1 MDLFDI
7 LTLLGGV
14 GMFLFGMNLMGAA
27 LKNLA
32 GGSLE
37 KVLEKLTTGKNKF
50 TGYIKGFSLGTGV
63 TAIIQSSAATTIML
77 IGFVNAGIMKL
88 GQAIPVVFGANVGST
103 ATAQIL
109 RLGDL
114 GDGSIILRLL
124 KPSSFA
130 PILICIGAFI
140 LLFTSNNKKRDVAR
154 ILVGLGIL
162 FLGMNTMEGVFAPL
176 KESEAFQNLFTSF
189 NNPLLGI
196 LIGLILTAII
206 QSSSASV
213 GILQAISSTG
223 VVTYGTAIPIIIGQN
238 IGKCMTIILGG
249 IGANKKAK
257 RVSLSYLLFNIVGAV
272 FFVVVI
278 YGLQFFIDMPFMDKI
293 VNRGSIANVHFLFN
307 FIMAVILLPFSN
319 QMANLTGKIIKD
331 DDDSKIDKE
340 LATLDPRLIETPSIA
355 ISQARNVMFSMA
367 DSIREN
373 FAIAC
378 KLISEYKEED
388 AARLVENEDFIDKC
402 ESALNNFLLKVTS
415 QNNMSRDE
423 RLAVSEL
430 LNSLSDMERIG
441 DHCENLLGVARNI
454 VEQKISF
461 SEQGLHEIETA
472 LKATD
477 SIIDMTLTAFK
488 EDNLQTI
495 SRIEPLAQTIS
506 EISELIKDHHV
517 IRLQI
522 GECGIP
528 GGFALVDILTSL
540 DRIGSHCKN
549 IGLHIAKKLRGT
561 HMDEMHGHIY
571 ITGYKTSEE
580 YKALYVYYTSMYAD
594 PIVEGFDRN
603 IKELSKMSATGKS
616 DNETKTDK
624 KDKSAKAFA
633 PASSDTNS
641 KAQAFEGKASV
652 TKPADSNAAGVNA
665 DDAKADD
672 VKATEEGIDSDSD
685 NNAMSKKEKVIKE
698 YNDRKHN
705 KDVKHDKEI
714 KDKDKD
720 KEKSKSKKG
729 SGKKK

>member
-1 MDLFDI
+1 MDFFSI

-14 GMFLFGMNLMGAA
+14 GLFLFGMNLMGAS

-37 KVLEKLTTGKNKF
+37 KVLEKLTTGKNQF
-50 TGYIKGFSLGTGV
+50 TGTIKGFSLGTAV

-88 GQAIPVVFGANVGST
+88 GQAIPVVFGANIGST

-114 GDGSIILRLL
+114 SETSFILKLL

-140 LLFTSNNKKRDVAR
+140 ILFTSNNKKRDVAS

-176 KESEAFQNLFTSF
+176 KESESFQNLFTSF

-196 LIGLILTAII
+196 LIGLVLTAII

-257 RVSLSYLLFNIVGAV
+257 RVSLSYLMFNIFGAV

-278 YGLQFFIDMPFMDKI
+278 YGLQLFIDMPFMAKV
-293 VNRGSIANVHFLFN
+293 VNRGNIANVHFMFN
-307 FIMAVILLPFSN
+307 FITSLILLPFSN
-319 QMANLTGKIIKD
+319 QVAKITGKIIKD
-331 DDDSKIDKE
+331 EEESKIDKE
-340 LATLDPRLIETPSIA
+340 LATLDPRLIATPAIA
-355 ISQARNVMFSMA
+355 ISQARNVMFAMA
-367 DSIREN
+367 DCIREN
-373 FAIAC
+373 FDIAR
-378 KLISEYKEED
+378 KLISEYNEEE
-388 AARLVENEDFIDKC
+388 AAKLEENEDFIDKC
-402 ESALNNFLLKVTS
+402 ESSLNNFLLKVTS
-415 QNNMSRDE
+415 QNNMSRAE
-423 RLAVSEL
+423 RLDVSEL

-441 DHCENLLGVARNI
+441 DHCENLLVVSRNI
-454 VEQKISF
+454 HEQKISF
-461 SEQGLHEIETA
+461 SDQGMKEIEMA
-472 LKATD
+472 LKATAN
-477 SIIDMTLTAFK
+477 IIDMTLSAFK
-488 EDNLQTI
+488 EDDLQAI

-506 EISELIKDHHV
+506 EITELIKDHHV
-517 IRLQI
+517 IRLQV

-549 IGLHIAKKLRGT
+549 IGLHIAKKIRGT

-580 YKALYVYYTSMYAD
+580 YKALYVYYSSMYED
-594 PIVEGFDRN
+594 PISENFDNSLREMTTDYEPAVE
-603 IKELSKMSATGKS
+603 E
-616 DNETKTDK
+616 
-624 KDKSAKAFA
+624 
-633 PASSDTNS
+633 PAV
-641 KAQAFEGKASV
+641 A
-652 TKPADSNAAGVNA
+652 
-665 DDAKADD
+665 
-672 VKATEEGIDSDSD
+672 ISDSD
-685 NNAMSKKEKVIKE
+685 NLSDGSAVTVPAAS
-698 YNDRKHN
+698 
-705 KDVKHDKEI
+705 DKPKQ
-714 KDKDKD
+714 KDKSSAGQD
-720 KEKSKSKKG
+720 
-729 SGKKK
+729 GKKKSSAKSKAAEKHEKIKQKIDGKYSGKNSKNSKKK

>member
-1 MDLFDI
+1 MDFFSI

-14 GMFLFGMNLMGAA
+14 GLFLFGMNLMGAS

-37 KVLEKLTTGKNKF
+37 KVLEKLTTGKNQF
-50 TGYIKGFSLGTGV
+50 TGTIKGFSLGTAV

-88 GQAIPVVFGANVGST
+88 GQAIPVVFGANIGST

-114 GDGSIILRLL
+114 SETSFILKLL

-140 LLFTSNNKKRDVAR
+140 ILFTSNNKKRDVAS

-176 KESEAFQNLFTSF
+176 KESESFQNLFTSF

-196 LIGLILTAII
+196 LIGLVLTAII

-257 RVSLSYLLFNIVGAV
+257 RVSLSYLMFNIFGAV

-278 YGLQFFIDMPFMDKI
+278 YGLQLFIDMPFMAKV
-293 VNRGSIANVHFLFN
+293 VNRGNIANVHFMFN
-307 FIMAVILLPFSN
+307 FITSLILLPFSN
-319 QMANLTGKIIKD
+319 QVAKITGKIIKD
-331 DDDSKIDKE
+331 EEESKIDKE
-340 LATLDPRLIETPSIA
+340 LATLDPRLIATPAIA
-355 ISQARNVMFSMA
+355 ISQARNVMFAMA
-367 DSIREN
+367 DCIREN
-373 FAIAC
+373 FDIAR
-378 KLISEYKEED
+378 KLISEYNEEE
-388 AARLVENEDFIDKC
+388 AAKLEENEDFIDKC
-402 ESALNNFLLKVTS
+402 ESSLNNFLLKVTS
-415 QNNMSRDE
+415 QNNMSRAE
-423 RLAVSEL
+423 RLDVSEL

-441 DHCENLLGVARNI
+441 DHCENLLVVSRNI
-454 VEQKISF
+454 HEQKISF
-461 SEQGLHEIETA
+461 SDQGMKEIKMA
-472 LKATD
+472 LKATAN
-477 SIIDMTLTAFK
+477 IIDMTLSAFK
-488 EDNLQTI
+488 EDDLQAI

-506 EISELIKDHHV
+506 EITELIKDHHV
-517 IRLQI
+517 IRLQV

-549 IGLHIAKKLRGT
+549 IGLHIAKKIRGT

-580 YKALYVYYTSMYAD
+580 YKALYVYYSSMYED
-594 PIVEGFDRN
+594 PIAENFDNSLREMTTDYEPAVE
-603 IKELSKMSATGKS
+603 E
-616 DNETKTDK
+616 
-624 KDKSAKAFA
+624 
-633 PASSDTNS
+633 PAV
-641 KAQAFEGKASV
+641 A
-652 TKPADSNAAGVNA
+652 
-665 DDAKADD
+665 
-672 VKATEEGIDSDSD
+672 ISDSD
-685 NNAMSKKEKVIKE
+685 NLSDGSAVTVPAAS
-698 YNDRKHN
+698 
-705 KDVKHDKEI
+705 DKPKQ
-714 KDKDKD
+714 KDKSSAGQD
-720 KEKSKSKKG
+720 
-729 SGKKK
+729 GKKKSSAKSKAAEKHEKIKQKIDGKYSDKNSKNSKKK

>member
-1 MDLFDI
+1 MDFFSI

-14 GMFLFGMNLMGAA
+14 GLFLFGMNLMGAS

-37 KVLEKLTTGKNKF
+37 KVLEKLTTGKNQF
-50 TGYIKGFSLGTGV
+50 TGTIKGFSLGTAV

-88 GQAIPVVFGANVGST
+88 GQAIPVVFGANIGST

-114 GDGSIILRLL
+114 SETSFILKLL

-140 LLFTSNNKKRDVAR
+140 ILFTSNNKKRDVAS

-176 KESEAFQNLFTSF
+176 KESESFQNLFTSF

-196 LIGLILTAII
+196 LIGLVLTAII

-257 RVSLSYLLFNIVGAV
+257 RVSLSYLMFNIFGAV

-278 YGLQFFIDMPFMDKI
+278 YGLQLFIDMPFMAKV
-293 VNRGSIANVHFLFN
+293 VNRGNIANVHFMFN
-307 FIMAVILLPFSN
+307 FITSLILLPFSN
-319 QMANLTGKIIKD
+319 QVAKITGKIIKD
-331 DDDSKIDKE
+331 EEESKIDKE
-340 LATLDPRLIETPSIA
+340 LATLDPRLIATPAIA
-355 ISQARNVMFSMA
+355 ISQARNVMFAMA
-367 DSIREN
+367 DCIREN
-373 FAIAC
+373 FDIAR
-378 KLISEYKEED
+378 KLISEYNEEE
-388 AARLVENEDFIDKC
+388 AAKLEENEDFIDKC
-402 ESALNNFLLKVTS
+402 ESSLNNFLLKVTS
-415 QNNMSRDE
+415 QNNMSRAE
-423 RLAVSEL
+423 RLDVSEL

-441 DHCENLLGVARNI
+441 DHCENLLVVSRNI
-454 VEQKISF
+454 HEQKISF
-461 SEQGLHEIETA
+461 SDQGMKEIEMA
-472 LKATD
+472 LKATAN
-477 SIIDMTLTAFK
+477 IIDMTLSAFK
-488 EDNLQTI
+488 EDDLQAI
-495 SRIEPLAQTIS
+495 SRIEPLAQTI
-506 EISELIKDHHV
+506 IKDHHV
-517 IRLQI
+517 IRLQV

-549 IGLHIAKKLRGT
+549 IGLHIAKKIRGT

-580 YKALYVYYTSMYAD
+580 YKALYVYYSSMYED
-594 PIVEGFDRN
+594 PIAENFDNSLREMTTDYEPAVE
-603 IKELSKMSATGKS
+603 E
-616 DNETKTDK
+616 
-624 KDKSAKAFA
+624 
-633 PASSDTNS
+633 PAV
-641 KAQAFEGKASV
+641 A
-652 TKPADSNAAGVNA
+652 
-665 DDAKADD
+665 
-672 VKATEEGIDSDSD
+672 ISDSD
-685 NNAMSKKEKVIKE
+685 NLSDGSAVTVPAAS
-698 YNDRKHN
+698 
-705 KDVKHDKEI
+705 DKPKQ
-714 KDKDKD
+714 KDKSSAGQD
-720 KEKSKSKKG
+720 
-729 SGKKK
+729 GKKKSSAKSKAAEKHEKIKQKIDGKYSGKNSKNSKKK

>member
-1 MDLFDI
+1 MDFFSI

-14 GMFLFGMNLMGAA
+14 GLFLFGMNLMGAS

-37 KVLEKLTTGKNKF
+37 KVLEKLTTGKNQF
-50 TGYIKGFSLGTGV
+50 TGTIKGFSLGTAV

-88 GQAIPVVFGANVGST
+88 GQAIPVVFGANIGST

-114 GDGSIILRLL
+114 SETSFILKLL

-140 LLFTSNNKKRDVAR
+140 ILFTSNNKKRDVAS

-176 KESEAFQNLFTSF
+176 KESESFQNLFTSF

-196 LIGLILTAII
+196 LIGLVLTAII

-257 RVSLSYLLFNIVGAV
+257 RVSLSYLMFNIFGAV

-278 YGLQFFIDMPFMDKI
+278 YGLQLFIDMPFMAKV
-293 VNRGSIANVHFLFN
+293 VNRGNIANVHFMFN
-307 FIMAVILLPFSN
+307 FITSLILLPFSN
-319 QMANLTGKIIKD
+319 QVAKITGKIIKD
-331 DDDSKIDKE
+331 EEESKIDKE
-340 LATLDPRLIETPSIA
+340 LATLDPRLIATPAIA
-355 ISQARNVMFSMA
+355 ISQARNVMFAMA
-367 DSIREN
+367 DCIREN
-373 FAIAC
+373 FDIAR
-378 KLISEYKEED
+378 KLISEHNEEE
-388 AARLVENEDFIDKC
+388 AAKLEENEDFIDKC
-402 ESALNNFLLKVTS
+402 ESSLNNFLLKVTS
-415 QNNMSRDE
+415 QNNMSRAE
-423 RLAVSEL
+423 RLDVSEL

-441 DHCENLLGVARNI
+441 DHCENLLVVSRNI
-454 VEQKISF
+454 HEQKISF
-461 SEQGLHEIETA
+461 SDQGMKEIEMA
-472 LKATD
+472 LKATAN
-477 SIIDMTLTAFK
+477 IIDMTLSAFK
-488 EDNLQTI
+488 EDDLQAI

-506 EISELIKDHHV
+506 EITELIKDHHV
-517 IRLQI
+517 IRLQV

-549 IGLHIAKKLRGT
+549 IGLHIAKKIRGT

-580 YKALYVYYTSMYAD
+580 YKALYVYYSSMYED
-594 PIVEGFDRN
+594 PIAENFDNSLREMTTDYEPAVE
-603 IKELSKMSATGKS
+603 E
-616 DNETKTDK
+616 
-624 KDKSAKAFA
+624 
-633 PASSDTNS
+633 PAV
-641 KAQAFEGKASV
+641 A
-652 TKPADSNAAGVNA
+652 
-665 DDAKADD
+665 
-672 VKATEEGIDSDSD
+672 ISDSD
-685 NNAMSKKEKVIKE
+685 NLSDGSAVTVPAAS
-698 YNDRKHN
+698 
-705 KDVKHDKEI
+705 DKPKQ
-714 KDKDKD
+714 KDKSSAGQD
-720 KEKSKSKKG
+720 
-729 SGKKK
+729 GKKKSSAKSKAAEKHEKIKQKIDGKYSGKNSKNSKKK

>member
-1 MDLFDI
+1 MDFFSI

-14 GMFLFGMNLMGAA
+14 GLFLFGMNLMGAS

-37 KVLEKLTTGKNKF
+37 KVLEKLTTGKNQF
-50 TGYIKGFSLGTGV
+50 TGTIKGFSLGTAV

-88 GQAIPVVFGANVGST
+88 GQAIPVVFGANIGST

-114 GDGSIILRLL
+114 SETSFILKLL

-140 LLFTSNNKKRDVAR
+140 ILFTSNNKKRDVAS

-176 KESEAFQNLFTSF
+176 KESESFQNLFTSF

-196 LIGLILTAII
+196 LIGLVLTAII

-257 RVSLSYLLFNIVGAV
+257 RVSLSYLMFNIFGAV

-278 YGLQFFIDMPFMDKI
+278 YGLQLFIDMPFMAKV
-293 VNRGSIANVHFLFN
+293 VNRGNIANVHFMFN
-307 FIMAVILLPFSN
+307 FITSLILLPFSN
-319 QMANLTGKIIKD
+319 QVAKITGKIIKD
-331 DDDSKIDKE
+331 EEESKIDKE
-340 LATLDPRLIETPSIA
+340 LATLDPRLIATPAIA
-355 ISQARNVMFSMA
+355 ISQARNVMFAMA
-367 DSIREN
+367 DCIREN
-373 FAIAC
+373 FDIAR
-378 KLISEYKEED
+378 KLISEYNEEE
-388 AARLVENEDFIDKC
+388 AAKLEENEDFIDKC
-402 ESALNNFLLKVTS
+402 ESSLNNFLLKVTS
-415 QNNMSRDE
+415 QNNMSRAE
-423 RLAVSEL
+423 RLDVSEL

-441 DHCENLLGVARNI
+441 DHCENLLVVSRNI
-454 VEQKISF
+454 HEQKISF
-461 SEQGLHEIETA
+461 SDQGMKEIEMA
-472 LKATD
+472 LKATAN
-477 SIIDMTLTAFK
+477 IIDMTLSAFK
-488 EDNLQTI
+488 EDDLQAI

-506 EISELIKDHHV
+506 EITELIKDHHV
-517 IRLQI
+517 IRLQV
-522 GECGIP
+522 GECGIS

-549 IGLHIAKKLRGT
+549 IGLHIAKKIRGT

-580 YKALYVYYTSMYAD
+580 YKALYVYYSSMYED
-594 PIVEGFDRN
+594 PIAENFDNSLREMTTDYEPAVE
-603 IKELSKMSATGKS
+603 E
-616 DNETKTDK
+616 
-624 KDKSAKAFA
+624 
-633 PASSDTNS
+633 PAV
-641 KAQAFEGKASV
+641 A
-652 TKPADSNAAGVNA
+652 
-665 DDAKADD
+665 
-672 VKATEEGIDSDSD
+672 ISDSD
-685 NNAMSKKEKVIKE
+685 NLSDGSAVTVPAAS
-698 YNDRKHN
+698 
-705 KDVKHDKEI
+705 DKPKQ
-714 KDKDKD
+714 KDKSSAGQD
-720 KEKSKSKKG
+720 
-729 SGKKK
+729 GKKKSSAKSKAAEKHEKIKQKIDGKYSGKNSKNSKKK

>member
-1 MDLFDI
+1 MDLFSI

-14 GMFLFGMNLMGAA
+14 GLFLFGMNLMGAS

-37 KVLEKLTTGKNKF
+37 KVLEKLTTGKNQF
-50 TGYIKGFSLGTGV
+50 TGTIKGFTLGTAV

-88 GQAIPVVFGANVGST
+88 GQAIPVVFGANIGST

-114 GDGSIILRLL
+114 AETNILLKLL

-140 LLFTSNNKKRDVAR
+140 ILFTNNNKKRDIAS

-176 KESEAFQNLFTSF
+176 KESESFQNLFTSF

-196 LIGLILTAII
+196 LIGLVLTAII

-257 RVSLSYLLFNIVGAV
+257 RVSLSYLLFNIFGAV
-272 FFVVVI
+272 FFVIVI
-278 YGLQFFIDMPFMDKI
+278 YGLQLFIDMPFMDKV
-293 VNRGSIANVHFLFN
+293 VNRGNIANVHFLFN
-307 FIMAVILLPFSN
+307 FIISLILLPFSN
-319 QMANLTGKIIKD
+319 QVAKLTGKIIRD
-331 DDDSKIDKE
+331 DEESKIDKE
-340 LATLDPRLIETPSIA
+340 LATLDPRLIATPSIA
-355 ISQARNVMFSMA
+355 ISQARNVMFAMA
-367 DSIREN
+367 DCIREN

-378 KLISEYKEED
+378 RLISDFNEED
-388 AARLVENEDFIDKC
+388 AAKLEENEDFIDKC
-402 ESALNNFLLKVTS
+402 ESSLNNFLLKVTS
-415 QNNMSRDE
+415 QNNMSRSE
-423 RLAVSEL
+423 RLDVSEL

-441 DHCENLLGVARNI
+441 DHCENLLVVSRNI
-454 VEQKISF
+454 IDQKINF
-461 SEQGLHEIETA
+461 SDQGMNEIQTA
-472 LKATD
+472 LKATNN
-477 SIIDMTLTAFK
+477 IIDMTLNAFK
-488 EDNLQTI
+488 EDDLQAI

-506 EISELIKDHHV
+506 EITELIKDHHV
-517 IRLQI
+517 VRLQM

-549 IGLHIAKKLRGT
+549 IGLNIAKKIRGI

-580 YKALYVYYTSMYAD
+580 YKALYAYYSSMYAD
-594 PIVEGFDRN
+594 PITEGFDASIRELRELTTPDEPDN
-603 IKELSKMSATGKS
+603 KAKVSGDEQKNESKNDQKSDQKKKSSAKNKVADRHEKIKEKINEKYPEKGK
-616 DNETKTDK
+616 K
-624 KDKSAKAFA
+624 
-633 PASSDTNS
+633 NS
-641 KAQAFEGKASV
+641 K
-652 TKPADSNAAGVNA
+652 
-665 DDAKADD
+665 
-672 VKATEEGIDSDSD
+672 
-685 NNAMSKKEKVIKE
+685 KK
-698 YNDRKHN
+698 
-705 KDVKHDKEI
+705 
-714 KDKDKD
+714 
-720 KEKSKSKKG
+720 
-729 SGKKK
+729 

>member
-1 MDLFDI
+1 MDFFSI

-14 GMFLFGMNLMGAA
+14 GLFLFGMNLMGAS

-37 KVLEKLTTGKNKF
+37 KVLEKLTTGKNQF
-50 TGYIKGFSLGTGV
+50 TGTIKGFSLGTAV

-88 GQAIPVVFGANVGST
+88 GQAIPVVFGANIGST

-114 GDGSIILRLL
+114 SETSFILKLL

-130 PILICIGAFI
+130 PILICIGSFI
-140 LLFTSNNKKRDVAR
+140 ILFTSNNKKRDVAS

-176 KESEAFQNLFTSF
+176 KESESFQNLFTSF

-196 LIGLILTAII
+196 LIGLVLTAII

-257 RVSLSYLLFNIVGAV
+257 RVSLSYLMFNIFGAV

-278 YGLQFFIDMPFMDKI
+278 YGLQLFIDMPFMAKV
-293 VNRGSIANVHFLFN
+293 VNRGNIANVHFMFN
-307 FIMAVILLPFSN
+307 FITSLILLPFSN
-319 QMANLTGKIIKD
+319 QVAKITGKIIKD
-331 DDDSKIDKE
+331 EEESKIDKE
-340 LATLDPRLIETPSIA
+340 LATLDPRLIATPAIA
-355 ISQARNVMFSMA
+355 ISQARNVMFAMA
-367 DSIREN
+367 DCIREN
-373 FAIAC
+373 FDIAR
-378 KLISEYKEED
+378 KLISEYNEEE
-388 AARLVENEDFIDKC
+388 AAKLEENEDFIDKC
-402 ESALNNFLLKVTS
+402 ESSLNNFLLKVTS
-415 QNNMSRDE
+415 QNNMSRAE
-423 RLAVSEL
+423 RLDVSEL

-441 DHCENLLGVARNI
+441 DHCENLLVVSRNI
-454 VEQKISF
+454 HEQKISF
-461 SEQGLHEIETA
+461 SDQGMKEIEMA
-472 LKATD
+472 LKATAN
-477 SIIDMTLTAFK
+477 IIDMTLSAFK
-488 EDNLQTI
+488 EDDLQAI

-506 EISELIKDHHV
+506 EITELIKDHHV
-517 IRLQI
+517 IRLQV

-549 IGLHIAKKLRGT
+549 IGLHIAKKIRGT

-580 YKALYVYYTSMYAD
+580 YKALYVYYSSMYED
-594 PIVEGFDRN
+594 PIAENFDNSLREMTTDYEPAVE
-603 IKELSKMSATGKS
+603 E
-616 DNETKTDK
+616 
-624 KDKSAKAFA
+624 
-633 PASSDTNS
+633 PAV
-641 KAQAFEGKASV
+641 A
-652 TKPADSNAAGVNA
+652 
-665 DDAKADD
+665 
-672 VKATEEGIDSDSD
+672 ISDSD
-685 NNAMSKKEKVIKE
+685 NLSDGSAVTVPAAS
-698 YNDRKHN
+698 
-705 KDVKHDKEI
+705 DKPKQ
-714 KDKDKD
+714 KDKSSAGQD
-720 KEKSKSKKG
+720 
-729 SGKKK
+729 GKKKSSAKSKAAEKHEKIKQKIDGKYSGKNSKNSKKK

>member
-1 MDLFDI
+1 MDLFSI

-14 GMFLFGMNLMGAA
+14 GLFLFGMNLMGAS

-37 KVLEKLTTGKNKF
+37 KVLEKLTTGKNQF
-50 TGYIKGFSLGTGV
+50 TGTIKGFSLGTAV

-88 GQAIPVVFGANVGST
+88 GQAIPVVFGANIGST

-114 GDGSIILRLL
+114 AETSIFLKLL

-140 LLFTSNNKKRDVAR
+140 ILFTSNNKKRDIAS

-176 KESEAFQNLFTSF
+176 KESESFQNLFTSF

-196 LIGLILTAII
+196 LIGLVLTAII

-257 RVSLSYLLFNIVGAV
+257 RVSLSYLFFNIFGAV
-272 FFVVVI
+272 FFVVII
-278 YGLQFFIDMPFMDKI
+278 YGLQLFIDMPFMEKV
-293 VNRGSIANVHFLFN
+293 VNRGNIANVHFMFN
-307 FIMAVILLPFSN
+307 FITSLILLPFSN
-319 QMANLTGKIIKD
+319 QVANITGKIIRD
-331 DDDSKIDKE
+331 DEESKIDKE
-340 LATLDPRLIETPSIA
+340 LATLDPRLIATPAIA

-367 DSIREN
+367 DCIREN
-373 FAIAC
+373 FATAC
-378 KLISEYKEED
+378 RLISNYNEED
-388 AARLVENEDFIDKC
+388 AAKLEENEDFIDKC
-402 ESALNNFLLKVTS
+402 ESSLNNFLLKVTS
-415 QNNMSRDE
+415 QNNMSRAE
-423 RLAVSEL
+423 RLDVSEL

-441 DHCENLLGVARNI
+441 DHCENLLIVSKNI
-454 VEQKISF
+454 SEQKISF
-461 SEQGLHEIETA
+461 SDQGMKEIQTA

-477 SIIDMTLTAFK
+477 NIIDMTLSAFK
-488 EDNLQTI
+488 EDDLQAI

-506 EISELIKDHHV
+506 EITELIKDHHV
-517 IRLQI
+517 VRLQV

-549 IGLHIAKKLRGT
+549 IGLHIAKKIRGT

-580 YKALYVYYTSMYAD
+580 YKALYVYYSSIYED
-594 PIVEGFDRN
+594 PIAEDFDNSLR
-603 IKELSKMSATGKS
+603 ELRAITSADDQTS
-616 DNETKTDK
+616 E
-624 KDKSAKAFA
+624 S
-633 PASSDTNS
+633 PASPVTAPNNVADTD
-641 KAQAFEGKASV
+641 
-652 TKPADSNAAGVNA
+652 KPADQPGNNVGSKQKEKKV
-665 DDAKADD
+665 
-672 VKATEEGIDSDSD
+672 SDSD
-685 NNAMSKKEKVIKE
+685 
-698 YNDRKHN
+698 
-705 KDVKHDKEI
+705 
-714 KDKDKD
+714 
-720 KEKSKSKKG
+720 
-729 SGKKK
+729 GKKKVSAKGKAAEKHEKIKQKIDEKYSGKNGKSQKKK

>member
-1 MDLFDI
+1 MDLFSI

-14 GMFLFGMNLMGAA
+14 GLFLFGMNLMGAS

-37 KVLEKLTTGKNKF
+37 KVLEKLTTGKNQF
-50 TGYIKGFSLGTGV
+50 TGTVKGFSLGTAV

-88 GQAIPVVFGANVGST
+88 GQAIPVVFGANIGST

-114 GDGSIILRLL
+114 AETSIFLKLL

-140 LLFTSNNKKRDVAR
+140 ILFTSNNKKRDIAS

-176 KESEAFQNLFTSF
+176 KESESFQNLFTSF

-196 LIGLILTAII
+196 LIGLVLTAII

-257 RVSLSYLLFNIVGAV
+257 RVSLSYLLFNIFGAV
-272 FFVVVI
+272 FFVVII
-278 YGLQFFIDMPFMDKI
+278 YGLQLFIDMPFMEKV
-293 VNRGSIANVHFLFN
+293 VNRGNIANVHFMFN
-307 FIMAVILLPFSN
+307 FITSLILLPFSN
-319 QMANLTGKIIKD
+319 QVANITGKIIRD
-331 DDDSKIDKE
+331 DEESKIDKE
-340 LATLDPRLIETPSIA
+340 LATLDPRLIATPAIA

-367 DSIREN
+367 DCIREN
-373 FAIAC
+373 FATAC
-378 KLISEYKEED
+378 RLISNYNEED
-388 AARLVENEDFIDKC
+388 AAKLEENEDFIDKC
-402 ESALNNFLLKVTS
+402 ESSLNNFLLKVTS
-415 QNNMSRDE
+415 QNNMSRAE
-423 RLAVSEL
+423 RLDVSEL

-441 DHCENLLGVARNI
+441 DHCENLLIVSKNI
-454 VEQKISF
+454 SEQKISF
-461 SEQGLHEIETA
+461 SDQGMKEIQTA

-477 SIIDMTLTAFK
+477 NIIDMTLSAFK
-488 EDNLQTI
+488 EDDLQAI

-506 EISELIKDHHV
+506 EITELIKDHHV
-517 IRLQI
+517 VRLQV

-549 IGLHIAKKLRGT
+549 IGLHIAKKIRGT

-580 YKALYVYYTSMYAD
+580 YKALYVYYSSIYED
-594 PIVEGFDRN
+594 PIAEDFDNSLR
-603 IKELSKMSATGKS
+603 ELRAITSADDQTS
-616 DNETKTDK
+616 ESPTSPVVVPNNVTDV
-624 KDKSAKAFA
+624 A
-633 PASSDTNS
+633 DTD
-641 KAQAFEGKASV
+641 
-652 TKPADSNAAGVNA
+652 KPADQPDNNVNSKQKEK
-665 DDAKADD
+665 KA
-672 VKATEEGIDSDSD
+672 SDSD
-685 NNAMSKKEKVIKE
+685 
-698 YNDRKHN
+698 
-705 KDVKHDKEI
+705 
-714 KDKDKD
+714 
-720 KEKSKSKKG
+720 
-729 SGKKK
+729 GKKKSSAKSKAAEKHEKIKQKLDEKYSGKSGKSQKKK

>member
-1 MDLFDI
+1 MDFFSI

-14 GMFLFGMNLMGAA
+14 GLFLFGMNLMGAS

-37 KVLEKLTTGKNKF
+37 KVLEKLTTGKNQF
-50 TGYIKGFSLGTGV
+50 TGTIKGFSLGTAV

-88 GQAIPVVFGANVGST
+88 GQAIPVVFGANIGST

-114 GDGSIILRLL
+114 SETSFILKLL

-130 PILICIGAFI
+130 PILICMGAFI
-140 LLFTSNNKKRDVAR
+140 ILFTSNNKKRDVAS

-176 KESEAFQNLFTSF
+176 KESESFQNLFTSF

-196 LIGLILTAII
+196 LIGLVLTAII

-257 RVSLSYLLFNIVGAV
+257 RVSLSYLVFNMFGAV

-278 YGLQFFIDMPFMDKI
+278 YGLQLFIDMPFMNKV
-293 VNRGSIANVHFLFN
+293 VNRGNIANVHFLFN
-307 FIMAVILLPFSN
+307 FITSLILLPFSN
-319 QMANLTGKIIKD
+319 QVAKVTGKIIKD
-331 DDDSKIDKE
+331 DEESKIDKE
-340 LATLDPRLIETPSIA
+340 LATLDPRLISTPAIA
-355 ISQARNVMFSMA
+355 ISQARNVMFAMA
-367 DSIREN
+367 DCIREN
-373 FAIAC
+373 FDIAR
-378 KLISEYKEED
+378 KLISEYNEEE
-388 AARLVENEDFIDKC
+388 AAKLEENEDFIDKC
-402 ESALNNFLLKVTS
+402 ESSLNNFLLKVTS
-415 QNNMSRDE
+415 QNNMSRAE
-423 RLAVSEL
+423 RLDVSEL

-441 DHCENLLGVARNI
+441 DHCENLLVVSKNI
-454 VEQKISF
+454 QEQKISF
-461 SEQGLHEIETA
+461 SDQGMKEIEMA

-477 SIIDMTLTAFK
+477 NIIDMTLSAFK
-488 EDNLQTI
+488 EDDLQAI

-506 EISELIKDHHV
+506 EITELIKDHHV
-517 IRLQI
+517 IRLQV
-522 GECGIP
+522 GECGIS

-549 IGLHIAKKLRGT
+549 IGLHIAKKIRGT

-580 YKALYVYYTSMYAD
+580 YKALYVYYSSMYED
-594 PIVEGFDRN
+594 PIAENFDNSLHEMREMTTDYEPAVEG
-603 IKELSKMSATGKS
+603 SA
-616 DNETKTDK
+616 
-624 KDKSAKAFA
+624 
-633 PASSDTNS
+633 
-641 KAQAFEGKASV
+641 
-652 TKPADSNAAGVNA
+652 AA
-665 DDAKADD
+665 
-672 VKATEEGIDSDSD
+672 ISDSD
-685 NNAMSKKEKVIKE
+685 NSSDEPAVSAPAVS
-698 YNDRKHN
+698 
-705 KDVKHDKEI
+705 DKPKQ
-714 KDKDKD
+714 KDKSSSSQDGK
-720 KEKSKSKKG
+720 KKSSAKSKSTLNQIKY
-729 SGKKK
+729 

>member
-1 MDLFDI
+1 MGFCIFITLILPGLYTGNIFLLRRAIILDLFSI

-14 GMFLFGMNLMGAA
+14 GLFLFGMNLMGAS

-37 KVLEKLTTGKNKF
+37 KVLEKLTTGKNQVV
-50 TGYIKGFSLGTGV
+50 GNIKGFTLGTAV

-88 GQAIPVVFGANVGST
+88 GQAIPVVFGANIGST

-114 GDGSIILRLL
+114 GESNIFLRLL

-140 LLFTSNNKKRDVAR
+140 ILFTKNNKKRDVAS
-154 ILVGLGIL
+154 ILVGLGVL

-176 KESEAFQNLFTSF
+176 KESESFQNLFTSF
-189 NNPLLGI
+189 NNPFLGI
-196 LIGLILTAII
+196 LIGLVLTAII

-257 RVSLSYLLFNIVGAV
+257 RVSLSYLLFNIFGAV

-278 YGLQFFIDMPFMDKI
+278 YGLQLFIDMPFMEKV
-293 VNRGSIANVHFLFN
+293 VNRGDIANVHFLFN
-307 FIMAVILLPFSN
+307 FIISIMLLPFTN
-319 QMANLTGKIIKD
+319 QVAKLTGKIIKD
-331 DDDSKIDKE
+331 DEESKIDKE
-340 LATLDPRLIETPSIA
+340 LASLDPRLISTPAIA
-355 ISQARNVMFSMA
+355 ISQARNVMFAMA
-367 DSIREN
+367 DCIREN
-373 FAIAC
+373 FSIAC
-378 KLISEYKEED
+378 GLISEYNEED
-388 AARLVENEDFIDKC
+388 AAKLEENEDFIDRC
-402 ESALNNFLLKVTS
+402 ESSLNNFLLKVTS
-415 QNNMSRDE
+415 QNNMSRSE
-423 RLAVSEL
+423 RLDVSEL

-441 DHCENLLGVARNI
+441 DHCENLLVVSRNI
-454 VEQKISF
+454 IDQKINF
-461 SEQGLHEIETA
+461 SDQGMKEIQTA

-477 SIIDMTLTAFK
+477 NIIDMTLSAFK
-488 EDNLQTI
+488 EDDLQAI

-506 EISELIKDHHV
+506 EITELIKDHHV
-517 IRLQI
+517 VRLQV

-549 IGLHIAKKLRGT
+549 IGLHIAKKIRGI

-580 YKALYVYYTSMYAD
+580 YKALYAYYSSMYAD
-594 PIVEGFDRN
+594 PITEGFDN
-603 IKELSKMSATGKS
+603 SLKELRQITT
-616 DNETKTDK
+616 DDEETDT
-624 KDKSAKAFA
+624 
-633 PASSDTNS
+633 SDTEKSEN
-641 KAQAFEGKASV
+641 APDTDAMASE
-652 TKPADSNAAGVNA
+652 KPV
-665 DDAKADD
+665 
-672 VKATEEGIDSDSD
+672 
-685 NNAMSKKEKVIKE
+685 
-698 YNDRKHN
+698 
-705 KDVKHDKEI
+705 
-714 KDKDKD
+714 KD
-720 KEKSKSKKG
+720 KESGRQKENQKKSNDG
-729 SGKKK
+729 QSGKKKSEKNKMSEKHDKIKERINDKYSEKSKKSQKKK

>member
-1 MDLFDI
+1 MDFFSI
-7 LTLLGGV
+7 LTLLGGI
-14 GMFLFGMNLMGAA
+14 GLFLFGMNLMGAS

-37 KVLEKLTTGKNKF
+37 KVLEKLTTGKNQF
-50 TGYIKGFSLGTGV
+50 TGTIKGFSLGTAV

-88 GQAIPVVFGANVGST
+88 GQAIPVVFGANIGST

-114 GDGSIILRLL
+114 SETSFILKLL

-140 LLFTSNNKKRDVAR
+140 ILFTSNNKKRDVAS

-176 KESEAFQNLFTSF
+176 KESESFQNLFTSF

-196 LIGLILTAII
+196 LIGLVLTAII

-257 RVSLSYLLFNIVGAV
+257 RVSLSYLMFNIFGAV

-278 YGLQFFIDMPFMDKI
+278 YGLQLFIDMPFMAKV
-293 VNRGSIANVHFLFN
+293 VNRGNIANVHFMFN
-307 FIMAVILLPFSN
+307 FITSLILLPFSN
-319 QMANLTGKIIKD
+319 QVAKITGKIIKD
-331 DDDSKIDKE
+331 EEESKIDKE
-340 LATLDPRLIETPSIA
+340 LATLDPRLIATPAIA
-355 ISQARNVMFSMA
+355 ISQARNVMFAMA
-367 DSIREN
+367 DCIREN
-373 FAIAC
+373 FDIAR
-378 KLISEYKEED
+378 KLISEYNEEE
-388 AARLVENEDFIDKC
+388 AAKLEENEDFIDKC
-402 ESALNNFLLKVTS
+402 ESSLNNFLLKVTS
-415 QNNMSRDE
+415 QNNMSRAE
-423 RLAVSEL
+423 RLDVSEL

-441 DHCENLLGVARNI
+441 DHCENLLVVSRNI
-454 VEQKISF
+454 HEQKISF
-461 SEQGLHEIETA
+461 SDQGMKEIEMA
-472 LKATD
+472 LKATAN
-477 SIIDMTLTAFK
+477 IIDMTLSAFK
-488 EDNLQTI
+488 EDDLQAI

-506 EISELIKDHHV
+506 EITELIKDHHV
-517 IRLQI
+517 IRLQV

-549 IGLHIAKKLRGT
+549 IGLHIAKKIRGT

-580 YKALYVYYTSMYAD
+580 YKALYVYYSSMYED
-594 PIVEGFDRN
+594 PIAENFDNSLREMTTDYEPAVE
-603 IKELSKMSATGKS
+603 E
-616 DNETKTDK
+616 
-624 KDKSAKAFA
+624 
-633 PASSDTNS
+633 PAV
-641 KAQAFEGKASV
+641 A
-652 TKPADSNAAGVNA
+652 
-665 DDAKADD
+665 
-672 VKATEEGIDSDSD
+672 ISDSD
-685 NNAMSKKEKVIKE
+685 NLSDGSAVTVPAAS
-698 YNDRKHN
+698 
-705 KDVKHDKEI
+705 DKPKQ
-714 KDKDKD
+714 KDKSSAGQD
-720 KEKSKSKKG
+720 
-729 SGKKK
+729 GKKKSSAKSKAAEKHEKIKQKIDGKYSGKNSKNSKKK

>member
-1 MDLFDI
+1 MDFFSI

-14 GMFLFGMNLMGAA
+14 GLFLFGMNLMGAS

-37 KVLEKLTTGKNKF
+37 KVLEKLTTGKNQF
-50 TGYIKGFSLGTGV
+50 TGTIKGFSLGTAV

-88 GQAIPVVFGANVGST
+88 GQAIPVVFGANIGST

-114 GDGSIILRLL
+114 SETSFILKLL

-130 PILICIGAFI
+130 TILICIGAFI
-140 LLFTSNNKKRDVAR
+140 ILFTSNNKKRDVAS

-176 KESEAFQNLFTSF
+176 KESESFQNLFTSF

-196 LIGLILTAII
+196 LIGLVLTAII

-257 RVSLSYLLFNIVGAV
+257 RVSLSYLLFNIFGAV

-278 YGLQFFIDMPFMDKI
+278 YGLQLFIDMPFMAKV
-293 VNRGSIANVHFLFN
+293 VNRGNIANVHFMFN
-307 FIMAVILLPFSN
+307 FITSLILLPFSN
-319 QMANLTGKIIKD
+319 QVAKITGKIIKD
-331 DDDSKIDKE
+331 EEESKIDKE
-340 LATLDPRLIETPSIA
+340 LATLDPRLIATPAIA
-355 ISQARNVMFSMA
+355 ISQARNVMFAMA
-367 DSIREN
+367 DCIREN
-373 FAIAC
+373 FDIAR
-378 KLISEYKEED
+378 KLISEYNEEE
-388 AARLVENEDFIDKC
+388 AAKLEENEDFIDKC
-402 ESALNNFLLKVTS
+402 ESSLNNFLLKVTS
-415 QNNMSRDE
+415 QNNMSRAE
-423 RLAVSEL
+423 RLDVSEL

-441 DHCENLLGVARNI
+441 DHCENLLVVSRNI
-454 VEQKISF
+454 QEQKISF
-461 SEQGLHEIETA
+461 SDQGMKEIEMA
-472 LKATD
+472 LKATAN
-477 SIIDMTLTAFK
+477 IIDMTLSAFK
-488 EDNLQTI
+488 EDDLQAI

-506 EISELIKDHHV
+506 EITELIKDHHV
-517 IRLQI
+517 IRLQV

-549 IGLHIAKKLRGT
+549 IGLHIAKKIRGT

-580 YKALYVYYTSMYAD
+580 YKALYVYYSSMYED
-594 PIVEGFDRN
+594 PIAENFDNSLHELREMTTDYEPAVE
-603 IKELSKMSATGKS
+603 E
-616 DNETKTDK
+616 
-624 KDKSAKAFA
+624 
-633 PASSDTNS
+633 PAV
-641 KAQAFEGKASV
+641 A
-652 TKPADSNAAGVNA
+652 
-665 DDAKADD
+665 
-672 VKATEEGIDSDSD
+672 ISDSD
-685 NNAMSKKEKVIKE
+685 NLSDGSAVTVPAVS
-698 YNDRKHN
+698 
-705 KDVKHDKEI
+705 DKPKQ
-714 KDKDKD
+714 KDKSSAGQD
-720 KEKSKSKKG
+720 
-729 SGKKK
+729 GKKKSSAKSKAAEKHEKIKQKIDGKYSGKNSKNSKKK

>member
-1 MDLFDI
+1 MDFFSI

-14 GMFLFGMNLMGAA
+14 GLFLFGMNLMGAS

-37 KVLEKLTTGKNKF
+37 KVLEKLTTGKNQF
-50 TGYIKGFSLGTGV
+50 TGTIKGFSLGTAV

-88 GQAIPVVFGANVGST
+88 GQAIPVVFGANIGST

-114 GDGSIILRLL
+114 SETSFILKLL

-140 LLFTSNNKKRDVAR
+140 ILFTSNNKKRDVAS

-176 KESEAFQNLFTSF
+176 KESKSFQNLFTSF

-196 LIGLILTAII
+196 LIGLVLTAII

-257 RVSLSYLLFNIVGAV
+257 RVSLSYLLFNIFGAV

-278 YGLQFFIDMPFMDKI
+278 YGLQLFIDMPFMAKV
-293 VNRGSIANVHFLFN
+293 VNRGNIANVHFMFN
-307 FIMAVILLPFSN
+307 FITSLILLPFSN
-319 QMANLTGKIIKD
+319 QVAKFTGKIIKD
-331 DDDSKIDKE
+331 EEESKIDKE
-340 LATLDPRLIETPSIA
+340 LATLDPRLIATPAIA
-355 ISQARNVMFSMA
+355 ISQARNVMFAMA
-367 DSIREN
+367 DCIREN
-373 FAIAC
+373 FDIAR
-378 KLISEYKEED
+378 KLISEYNEEE
-388 AARLVENEDFIDKC
+388 AAKLEENEDFIDRC
-402 ESALNNFLLKVTS
+402 ESSLNNFLLKVTS
-415 QNNMSRDE
+415 QNNMSRAE
-423 RLAVSEL
+423 RLDVSEL

-441 DHCENLLGVARNI
+441 DHCENLLVVSRNI
-454 VEQKISF
+454 QEQKISF
-461 SEQGLHEIETA
+461 SDQGMKEIEMA
-472 LKATD
+472 LKATAN
-477 SIIDMTLTAFK
+477 IIDMTLSAFK
-488 EDNLQTI
+488 EDDLQAI

-506 EISELIKDHHV
+506 EITELIKDHHV
-517 IRLQI
+517 IRLQV

-549 IGLHIAKKLRGT
+549 IGLHIAKKIRGT

-580 YKALYVYYTSMYAD
+580 YKALYVYYSSMYED
-594 PIVEGFDRN
+594 PIAENFDNSLHELREMTTDYEPAVE
-603 IKELSKMSATGKS
+603 E
-616 DNETKTDK
+616 
-624 KDKSAKAFA
+624 
-633 PASSDTNS
+633 PAV
-641 KAQAFEGKASV
+641 A
-652 TKPADSNAAGVNA
+652 
-665 DDAKADD
+665 
-672 VKATEEGIDSDSD
+672 ISDSD
-685 NNAMSKKEKVIKE
+685 NLSDGSAVTVPAAS
-698 YNDRKHN
+698 
-705 KDVKHDKEI
+705 DKPKQ
-714 KDKDKD
+714 KDKSSAGQD
-720 KEKSKSKKG
+720 
-729 SGKKK
+729 GKKKSSAKSKAAEKHEKIKQKIDGKYSGKNSKNSKKK

>member
-1 MDLFDI
+1 
-7 LTLLGGV
+7 
-14 GMFLFGMNLMGAA
+14 MNLMGAS

-37 KVLEKLTTGKNKF
+37 KVLEKLTTGKNQF
-50 TGYIKGFSLGTGV
+50 TGTIKGFSLGTAV

-88 GQAIPVVFGANVGST
+88 GQAIPVVFGANIGST

-114 GDGSIILRLL
+114 SETSFILKLL

-140 LLFTSNNKKRDVAR
+140 ILFTSNNKKRDVAS

-176 KESEAFQNLFTSF
+176 KESESFQNLFTSF

-196 LIGLILTAII
+196 LIGLVLTAII

-257 RVSLSYLLFNIVGAV
+257 RVSLSYLMFNIFGAV

-278 YGLQFFIDMPFMDKI
+278 YGLQLFIDMPFMAKV
-293 VNRGSIANVHFLFN
+293 VNRGNIANVHFMFN
-307 FIMAVILLPFSN
+307 FITSLILLPFSN
-319 QMANLTGKIIKD
+319 QVAKITGKIIKD
-331 DDDSKIDKE
+331 EEESKIDKE
-340 LATLDPRLIETPSIA
+340 LATLDPRLIATPAIA
-355 ISQARNVMFSMA
+355 ISQARNVMFAMA
-367 DSIREN
+367 DCIREN
-373 FAIAC
+373 FDIAS
-378 KLISEYKEED
+378 KLISEYNEEE
-388 AARLVENEDFIDKC
+388 AAKLEENEDFIDKC
-402 ESALNNFLLKVTS
+402 ESSLNNFLLKVTS
-415 QNNMSRDE
+415 QNNMSRAE
-423 RLAVSEL
+423 RLDVSEL

-441 DHCENLLGVARNI
+441 DHCENLLVVSRNI
-454 VEQKISF
+454 HEQKISF
-461 SEQGLHEIETA
+461 SDQGMKEIEMA
-472 LKATD
+472 LKATAN
-477 SIIDMTLTAFK
+477 IIDMTLSAFK
-488 EDNLQTI
+488 EDDLQAI

-506 EISELIKDHHV
+506 EITELIKDHHV
-517 IRLQI
+517 IRLQV

-549 IGLHIAKKLRGT
+549 IGLHIAKKIRGT

-580 YKALYVYYTSMYAD
+580 YKALYVYYSSMYED
-594 PIVEGFDRN
+594 PIAENFDNSLREMTTDYEPAVE
-603 IKELSKMSATGKS
+603 E
-616 DNETKTDK
+616 
-624 KDKSAKAFA
+624 
-633 PASSDTNS
+633 PAV
-641 KAQAFEGKASV
+641 A
-652 TKPADSNAAGVNA
+652 
-665 DDAKADD
+665 
-672 VKATEEGIDSDSD
+672 ISDSD
-685 NNAMSKKEKVIKE
+685 NLSDGSAVTVPAAS
-698 YNDRKHN
+698 
-705 KDVKHDKEI
+705 DKPKQ
-714 KDKDKD
+714 KDKSSAGQD
-720 KEKSKSKKG
+720 
-729 SGKKK
+729 GKKKSSAKSKAAEKHEKIKQKIDGKYSGKNSKNSKKK

>member
-1 MDLFDI
+1 MDFFSI

-14 GMFLFGMNLMGAA
+14 GLFLFGMNLMGAS

-37 KVLEKLTTGKNKF
+37 KVLEKLTTGKNQF
-50 TGYIKGFSLGTGV
+50 TGTIKGFSLGTAV

-88 GQAIPVVFGANVGST
+88 GQAIPVVFGANIGST

-114 GDGSIILRLL
+114 SETSFILKLL

-140 LLFTSNNKKRDVAR
+140 ILFTSNNKKRDVAS

-176 KESEAFQNLFTSF
+176 KESESFQNLFTSF

-196 LIGLILTAII
+196 LIGLVLTAII

-257 RVSLSYLLFNIVGAV
+257 RVSLSYLMFNIFGAV

-278 YGLQFFIDMPFMDKI
+278 YGLQLFIDMPFMAKV
-293 VNRGSIANVHFLFN
+293 VNRGNIANVHFMFN
-307 FIMAVILLPFSN
+307 FITSLILLPFSN
-319 QMANLTGKIIKD
+319 QVAKITGKIIKD
-331 DDDSKIDKE
+331 EEESKIDKE
-340 LATLDPRLIETPSIA
+340 LATLDPRLIATPAIA
-355 ISQARNVMFSMA
+355 ISQARNVMFAMA
-367 DSIREN
+367 DCIREN
-373 FAIAC
+373 FDIAR
-378 KLISEYKEED
+378 KLISEYNEEE
-388 AARLVENEDFIDKC
+388 AAKLEENEDFIDKC
-402 ESALNNFLLKVTS
+402 ESSLNNFLLKVTS
-415 QNNMSRDE
+415 QNNMSRAE
-423 RLAVSEL
+423 RLDVSEL

-441 DHCENLLGVARNI
+441 DHCENLLVVSRNI
-454 VEQKISF
+454 QEQKISF
-461 SEQGLHEIETA
+461 SDQGMKEIEMA
-472 LKATD
+472 LKATAN
-477 SIIDMTLTAFK
+477 IIDMTLSAFK
-488 EDNLQTI
+488 EDDLQAI

-506 EISELIKDHHV
+506 EITELIKDHHV
-517 IRLQI
+517 IRLQV

-549 IGLHIAKKLRGT
+549 IGLHIAKKIRGT

-580 YKALYVYYTSMYAD
+580 YKALYVYYSSMYED
-594 PIVEGFDRN
+594 PIAENFDNSLHELREMTTDYEPAVE
-603 IKELSKMSATGKS
+603 E
-616 DNETKTDK
+616 
-624 KDKSAKAFA
+624 
-633 PASSDTNS
+633 PAV
-641 KAQAFEGKASV
+641 A
-652 TKPADSNAAGVNA
+652 
-665 DDAKADD
+665 
-672 VKATEEGIDSDSD
+672 ISDSD
-685 NNAMSKKEKVIKE
+685 NLSDGSAVTVPAVS
-698 YNDRKHN
+698 
-705 KDVKHDKEI
+705 DKPKQ
-714 KDKDKD
+714 KDKSSAGQD
-720 KEKSKSKKG
+720 
-729 SGKKK
+729 GKKKSSAKSKAAEKHEKIKQKIDGKYSGKNSKNSKKK

>member
-1 MDLFDI
+1 MDFFSI

-14 GMFLFGMNLMGAA
+14 GLFLFGMNLMGAS

-37 KVLEKLTTGKNKF
+37 KVLEKLTTGKNQF
-50 TGYIKGFSLGTGV
+50 TGTIKGFSLGTAV

-88 GQAIPVVFGANVGST
+88 GQAIPVVFGANIGST

-114 GDGSIILRLL
+114 SETSFILKLL

-140 LLFTSNNKKRDVAR
+140 ILFTSNNKKRDVAS

-176 KESEAFQNLFTSF
+176 KESESFQNLFTSF

-196 LIGLILTAII
+196 LIGLVLTAII

-257 RVSLSYLLFNIVGAV
+257 RVSLSYLMFNIFGAV

-278 YGLQFFIDMPFMDKI
+278 YGLQLFIDMPFMAKV
-293 VNRGSIANVHFLFN
+293 VNRGNIANVHFMFN
-307 FIMAVILLPFSN
+307 FITSLILLPFSN
-319 QMANLTGKIIKD
+319 QVAKITGKIIKD
-331 DDDSKIDKE
+331 EEESKIDKE
-340 LATLDPRLIETPSIA
+340 LATLDPRLIATPAIA
-355 ISQARNVMFSMA
+355 ISQARNVMFAMA
-367 DSIREN
+367 DCIREN
-373 FAIAC
+373 FDIAR
-378 KLISEYKEED
+378 KLISEYNEEE
-388 AARLVENEDFIDKC
+388 AAKLEENEDFIDKC
-402 ESALNNFLLKVTS
+402 ESSLNNFLLKVTS
-415 QNNMSRDE
+415 QNNMSRAE
-423 RLAVSEL
+423 RLDVSEL

-441 DHCENLLGVARNI
+441 DHCENLLVVSRNI
-454 VEQKISF
+454 HEQKISF
-461 SEQGLHEIETA
+461 SDQGMKEIKMA
-472 LKATD
+472 LKATAN
-477 SIIDMTLTAFK
+477 IIDMTLSAFK
-488 EDNLQTI
+488 EDDLQAI

-506 EISELIKDHHV
+506 EITELIKDHHV
-517 IRLQI
+517 IRLQV

-549 IGLHIAKKLRGT
+549 IGLHIAKKIRGT

-580 YKALYVYYTSMYAD
+580 YKALYVYYSSMYED
-594 PIVEGFDRN
+594 PIAENFDNSLREMTTDYEPAVEEPAVAISG
-603 IKELSKMSATGKS
+603 S
-616 DNETKTDK
+616 DNLSDGSAVTVPAASDK
-624 KDKSAKAFA
+624 PKQKDKS
-633 PASSDTNS
+633 S
-641 KAQAFEGKASV
+641 
-652 TKPADSNAAGVNA
+652 AGQ
-665 DDAKADD
+665 D
-672 VKATEEGIDSDSD
+672 
-685 NNAMSKKEKVIKE
+685 
-698 YNDRKHN
+698 
-705 KDVKHDKEI
+705 
-714 KDKDKD
+714 
-720 KEKSKSKKG
+720 
-729 SGKKK
+729 GKKKSSAKSKAAEKHEKIKQKIDGKYSDKNSKNSKKK

>member
-1 MDLFDI
+1 MDLFSI

-14 GMFLFGMNLMGAA
+14 GLFLFGMNLMGAS

-37 KVLEKLTTGKNKF
+37 KVLEKLTTGKNQF
-50 TGYIKGFSLGTGV
+50 TGTIKGFSLGTAV

-88 GQAIPVVFGANVGST
+88 GQAIPVVFGANIGST

-114 GDGSIILRLL
+114 AETSIFLKLL

-140 LLFTSNNKKRDVAR
+140 ILFTSNNKKRDVAS

-176 KESEAFQNLFTSF
+176 KESESFQNLFTSF

-196 LIGLILTAII
+196 LIGLVLTAII

-257 RVSLSYLLFNIVGAV
+257 RVSLSYLLFNIFGAV

-278 YGLQFFIDMPFMDKI
+278 YGLQLFIDMPFMEKV
-293 VNRGSIANVHFLFN
+293 VNRGNIANVHFLFN
-307 FIMAVILLPFSN
+307 FITSLILLPFSN
-319 QMANLTGKIIKD
+319 QVANITGKIIKD
-331 DDDSKIDKE
+331 DEESKIDKE
-340 LATLDPRLIETPSIA
+340 LATLDPRLIATPAIA

-367 DSIREN
+367 DCIREN

-378 KLISEYKEED
+378 RLISNYNEED
-388 AARLVENEDFIDKC
+388 AAKLEENEDFIDKC
-402 ESALNNFLLKVTS
+402 ESSLNNFLLKVTS
-415 QNNMSRDE
+415 QNNMSRSE
-423 RLAVSEL
+423 RLDVSEL

-441 DHCENLLGVARNI
+441 DHCENLLVVSRNI
-454 VEQKISF
+454 LDQKINF
-461 SEQGLHEIETA
+461 SDQGMKEIQTA

-477 SIIDMTLTAFK
+477 NIIDMTLSAFK
-488 EDNLQTI
+488 EDDLQAI

-506 EISELIKDHHV
+506 EITELIKDHHV
-517 IRLQI
+517 VRLQV

-549 IGLHIAKKLRGT
+549 IGLHIAKKIRGT

-580 YKALYVYYTSMYAD
+580 YKALYVYYSSMYED
-594 PIVEGFDRN
+594 PIAEDFDN
-603 IKELSKMSATGKS
+603 SLHELRAITTPDDQSSDSTTTPDPAPNSISDTDTSAKQQ
-616 DNETKTDK
+616 
-624 KDKSAKAFA
+624 DKSAMPKQ
-633 PASSDTNS
+633 
-641 KAQAFEGKASV
+641 KEKKG
-652 TKPADSNAAGVNA
+652 
-665 DDAKADD
+665 
-672 VKATEEGIDSDSD
+672 SDSD
-685 NNAMSKKEKVIKE
+685 NKKKSSA
-698 YNDRKHN
+698 
-705 KDVKHDKEI
+705 
-714 KDKDKD
+714 
-720 KEKSKSKKG
+720 KSKAAEKHEKIKQKLDEKY
-729 SGKKK
+729 SGKNSKGQKKK

>member
-1 MDLFDI
+1 MDFFSI

-14 GMFLFGMNLMGAA
+14 GLFLFGMNLMGAS

-37 KVLEKLTTGKNKF
+37 KVLEKLTTGKNQF
-50 TGYIKGFSLGTGV
+50 TGTIKGFSLGTAV

-88 GQAIPVVFGANVGST
+88 GQAIPVVFGANIGST

-114 GDGSIILRLL
+114 SETSFILKLL

-140 LLFTSNNKKRDVAR
+140 ILFTSNNKKRDVAS

-176 KESEAFQNLFTSF
+176 KESESFQNLFTSF

-196 LIGLILTAII
+196 LIGLVLTAII

-257 RVSLSYLLFNIVGAV
+257 RVSLSYLMFNIFGAV

-278 YGLQFFIDMPFMDKI
+278 YGLQLFIDMPFMAKV
-293 VNRGSIANVHFLFN
+293 VNRGNIANVHFMFN
-307 FIMAVILLPFSN
+307 FITSLILLPFSN
-319 QMANLTGKIIKD
+319 QVAKITGKIIKD
-331 DDDSKIDKE
+331 EEESKIDKE
-340 LATLDPRLIETPSIA
+340 LATLDPRLIATPAIA
-355 ISQARNVMFSMA
+355 ISQARNVMFAMA
-367 DSIREN
+367 DCIREN
-373 FAIAC
+373 FDIAS
-378 KLISEYKEED
+378 KLISEYNEEE
-388 AARLVENEDFIDKC
+388 AAKLEENEDFIDKC
-402 ESALNNFLLKVTS
+402 ESSLNNFLLKVTS
-415 QNNMSRDE
+415 QNNLSRAQ
-423 RLAVSEL
+423 RLDVSEL

-441 DHCENLLGVARNI
+441 DHCENLLVVSRNI
-454 VEQKISF
+454 HEQKISF
-461 SEQGLHEIETA
+461 SDQGMKEIEMA
-472 LKATD
+472 LKATAN
-477 SIIDMTLTAFK
+477 IIDMTLSAFK
-488 EDNLQTI
+488 EDDLQAI

-506 EISELIKDHHV
+506 EITELIKDHHV
-517 IRLQI
+517 IRLQV

-549 IGLHIAKKLRGT
+549 IGLHIAKKIRGT

-580 YKALYVYYTSMYAD
+580 YKALYVYYSSMYED
-594 PIVEGFDRN
+594 PIAENFDNSLREMTTDYEPAVE
-603 IKELSKMSATGKS
+603 E
-616 DNETKTDK
+616 
-624 KDKSAKAFA
+624 
-633 PASSDTNS
+633 PAV
-641 KAQAFEGKASV
+641 A
-652 TKPADSNAAGVNA
+652 
-665 DDAKADD
+665 
-672 VKATEEGIDSDSD
+672 ISDSD
-685 NNAMSKKEKVIKE
+685 NLSDGSAVTVPAAS
-698 YNDRKHN
+698 
-705 KDVKHDKEI
+705 DKPKQ
-714 KDKDKD
+714 KDKSSAGQD
-720 KEKSKSKKG
+720 
-729 SGKKK
+729 GKKKSSAKSKAAEKHEKIKQKIDGKYSGKNSKNSKKK

>member
-1 MDLFDI
+1 MDFFSI

-14 GMFLFGMNLMGAA
+14 GLFLFGMNLMGAS

-37 KVLEKLTTGKNKF
+37 KVLEKLTTGKNQF
-50 TGYIKGFSLGTGV
+50 TGTIKGFSLGTAV

-88 GQAIPVVFGANVGST
+88 GQAIPVVFGANIGST

-114 GDGSIILRLL
+114 SETSFILKLL

-140 LLFTSNNKKRDVAR
+140 ILFTSNNKKRDVAS

-176 KESEAFQNLFTSF
+176 KESESFQNLFTSF

-196 LIGLILTAII
+196 LIGLVLTAVI

-257 RVSLSYLLFNIVGAV
+257 RVSLSYLLFNIFGAV

-278 YGLQFFIDMPFMDKI
+278 YGLQLFIDMPFMAKV
-293 VNRGSIANVHFLFN
+293 VNRGNIANVHFMFN
-307 FIMAVILLPFSN
+307 FITSLILLPFSN
-319 QMANLTGKIIKD
+319 QVAKFTGKIIKD
-331 DDDSKIDKE
+331 EEESKIDKE
-340 LATLDPRLIETPSIA
+340 LATLDPRLIATPAIA
-355 ISQARNVMFSMA
+355 ISQARNVMFAMA
-367 DSIREN
+367 DCIREN
-373 FAIAC
+373 FDIAR
-378 KLISEYKEED
+378 KLISEYNEEE
-388 AARLVENEDFIDKC
+388 AAKLEENEDFIDKC
-402 ESALNNFLLKVTS
+402 ESSLNNFLLKVTS
-415 QNNMSRDE
+415 QNNMSRAE
-423 RLAVSEL
+423 RLDVSEL

-441 DHCENLLGVARNI
+441 DHCENLLVVSRNI
-454 VEQKISF
+454 QEQKISF
-461 SEQGLHEIETA
+461 SDQGMKEIEMA
-472 LKATD
+472 LKATAN
-477 SIIDMTLTAFK
+477 IIDMTLSAFK
-488 EDNLQTI
+488 EDDLQAI

-506 EISELIKDHHV
+506 EITELIKDHHV
-517 IRLQI
+517 IRLQV

-549 IGLHIAKKLRGT
+549 IGLHIAKKIRGT

-580 YKALYVYYTSMYAD
+580 YKALYVYYSSMYED
-594 PIVEGFDRN
+594 PIAENFDN
-603 IKELSKMSATGKS
+603 SLHELREMT
-616 DNETKTDK
+616 TDYE
-624 KDKSAKAFA
+624 
-633 PASSDTNS
+633 PA
-641 KAQAFEGKASV
+641 A
-652 TKPADSNAAGVNA
+652 
-665 DDAKADD
+665 
-672 VKATEEGIDSDSD
+672 
-685 NNAMSKKEKVIKE
+685 
-698 YNDRKHN
+698 
-705 KDVKHDKEI
+705 
-714 KDKDKD
+714 
-720 KEKSKSKKG
+720 
-729 SGKKK
+729 

>member
-1 MDLFDI
+1 MDLFSI

-14 GMFLFGMNLMGAA
+14 GLFLFGMNLMGAS

-37 KVLEKLTTGKNKF
+37 KVLEKLTTGKNQF
-50 TGYIKGFSLGTGV
+50 TGTIKGFSLGTAV

-88 GQAIPVVFGANVGST
+88 GQAIPVVFGANIGST

-114 GDGSIILRLL
+114 AETSIFLKLL

-140 LLFTSNNKKRDVAR
+140 ILFTSNNKKRDIAS
-154 ILVGLGIL
+154 ILVGLGVL

-176 KESEAFQNLFTSF
+176 KESESFQNLFTSF

-196 LIGLILTAII
+196 LIGLVLTAII

-257 RVSLSYLLFNIVGAV
+257 RVSLSYLLFNIFGAV
-272 FFVVVI
+272 FFVVII
-278 YGLQFFIDMPFMDKI
+278 YGLQLFIDMPFMEKV
-293 VNRGSIANVHFLFN
+293 VNRGNIANVHFMFN
-307 FIMAVILLPFSN
+307 FITSLILLPFSN
-319 QMANLTGKIIKD
+319 QVANITGKIIRD
-331 DDDSKIDKE
+331 DEESKIDKE
-340 LATLDPRLIETPSIA
+340 LATLDPRLIATPAIA

-367 DSIREN
+367 DCIREN
-373 FAIAC
+373 FATAC
-378 KLISEYKEED
+378 RLISNYNEED
-388 AARLVENEDFIDKC
+388 AAKLEENEDFIDKC
-402 ESALNNFLLKVTS
+402 ESSLNNFLLKVTS
-415 QNNMSRDE
+415 QNNMSRAE
-423 RLAVSEL
+423 RLDVSEL

-441 DHCENLLGVARNI
+441 DHCENLLTVSKNI
-454 VEQKISF
+454 SEQKISF
-461 SEQGLHEIETA
+461 SDQGMKEIQTA

-477 SIIDMTLTAFK
+477 NIIDMTLSAFK
-488 EDNLQTI
+488 EDDLQAI

-506 EISELIKDHHV
+506 EITELIKDHHV
-517 IRLQI
+517 VRLQV

-549 IGLHIAKKLRGT
+549 IGLHIAKKIRGT

-580 YKALYVYYTSMYAD
+580 YKALYVYYSSIYED
-594 PIVEGFDRN
+594 PIAEDFDNSLR
-603 IKELSKMSATGKS
+603 ELRAITSADDQTS
-616 DNETKTDK
+616 ESPASPVTAPNNVADTDK
-624 KDKSAKAFA
+624 TADQ
-633 PASSDTNS
+633 PDNNINS
-641 KAQAFEGKASV
+641 KQKEKKA
-652 TKPADSNAAGVNA
+652 
-665 DDAKADD
+665 
-672 VKATEEGIDSDSD
+672 SDSD
-685 NNAMSKKEKVIKE
+685 
-698 YNDRKHN
+698 
-705 KDVKHDKEI
+705 
-714 KDKDKD
+714 
-720 KEKSKSKKG
+720 
-729 SGKKK
+729 GKKKSSTKGKAAEKHEKIKQKIDEKYSGKNGKSQKKK

>member
-1 MDLFDI
+1 MDLFSI

-14 GMFLFGMNLMGAA
+14 GLFLFGMNLMGAS

-37 KVLEKLTTGKNKF
+37 KVLEKLTTGKNQF
-50 TGYIKGFSLGTGV
+50 TGTVKGFSLGTAV

-88 GQAIPVVFGANVGST
+88 GQAIPVVFGANIGST

-114 GDGSIILRLL
+114 AETSIFLKLL

-140 LLFTSNNKKRDVAR
+140 ILFTSNNKKRDIAS

-176 KESEAFQNLFTSF
+176 KESESFQNLFTSF

-196 LIGLILTAII
+196 LIGLVLTAII

-257 RVSLSYLLFNIVGAV
+257 RVSLSYLFFNIFGAV
-272 FFVVVI
+272 FFVVII
-278 YGLQFFIDMPFMDKI
+278 YGLQLFIDMPFMEKV
-293 VNRGSIANVHFLFN
+293 VNRGNIANVHFMFN
-307 FIMAVILLPFSN
+307 FITSLILLPFSN
-319 QMANLTGKIIKD
+319 QVANITGKIIRD
-331 DDDSKIDKE
+331 DEESKIDKE
-340 LATLDPRLIETPSIA
+340 LATLDPRLIATPAIA

-367 DSIREN
+367 DCIREN
-373 FAIAC
+373 FATAC
-378 KLISEYKEED
+378 RLISNYNEED
-388 AARLVENEDFIDKC
+388 AAKLEENEDFIDKC
-402 ESALNNFLLKVTS
+402 ESSLNNFLLKVTS
-415 QNNMSRDE
+415 QNNMSRAE
-423 RLAVSEL
+423 RLDVSEL

-441 DHCENLLGVARNI
+441 DHCENLLIVSKNI
-454 VEQKISF
+454 SEQKISF
-461 SEQGLHEIETA
+461 SDQGMKEIQTA

-477 SIIDMTLTAFK
+477 NIIDMTLSAFK
-488 EDNLQTI
+488 EDDLQAI

-506 EISELIKDHHV
+506 EITELIKDHHV
-517 IRLQI
+517 VRLQV

-549 IGLHIAKKLRGT
+549 IGLHIAKKIRGT

-580 YKALYVYYTSMYAD
+580 YKALYVYYSSIYED
-594 PIVEGFDRN
+594 PIAEDFDNSLR
-603 IKELSKMSATGKS
+603 ELRAITSADDQTS
-616 DNETKTDK
+616 ESPASPVTAPNNVADTDK
-624 KDKSAKAFA
+624 TTDQ
-633 PASSDTNS
+633 PDNNASS
-641 KAQAFEGKASV
+641 KQKEKKV
-652 TKPADSNAAGVNA
+652 
-665 DDAKADD
+665 
-672 VKATEEGIDSDSD
+672 SDSD
-685 NNAMSKKEKVIKE
+685 GKKKSSAKGKAAE
-698 YNDRKHN
+698 
-705 KDVKHDKEI
+705 KHDKI
-714 KDKDKD
+714 KQKID
-720 KEKSKSKKG
+720 EKY
-729 SGKKK
+729 SGKNGKNQKKK

>member
-1 MDLFDI
+1 MDFFSI

-14 GMFLFGMNLMGAA
+14 GLFLFGMNLMGAS

-37 KVLEKLTTGKNKF
+37 KVLEKLTTGKNQF
-50 TGYIKGFSLGTGV
+50 TGTIKGFSLGTAV

-88 GQAIPVVFGANVGST
+88 GQAIPVVFGANIGST

-114 GDGSIILRLL
+114 SETSFILKLL

-140 LLFTSNNKKRDVAR
+140 ILFTSNNKKRDVAS

-176 KESEAFQNLFTSF
+176 KESKSFQNLFTSF

-196 LIGLILTAII
+196 LIGLVLTAII

-257 RVSLSYLLFNIVGAV
+257 RVSLSYLLFNIFGAV

-278 YGLQFFIDMPFMDKI
+278 YGLQLFIDMPFMAKV
-293 VNRGSIANVHFLFN
+293 VNRGNIANVHFMFN
-307 FIMAVILLPFSN
+307 FITSLILLPFSN
-319 QMANLTGKIIKD
+319 QVAKFTGKIIKD
-331 DDDSKIDKE
+331 EEESKIDKE
-340 LATLDPRLIETPSIA
+340 LATLDPRLIATPAIA
-355 ISQARNVMFSMA
+355 ISQARNVMFAMA
-367 DSIREN
+367 DCIREN
-373 FAIAC
+373 FDIAR
-378 KLISEYKEED
+378 KLISEYNEEE
-388 AARLVENEDFIDKC
+388 AAKLEENEDFIDKC
-402 ESALNNFLLKVTS
+402 ESSLNNFLLKVTS
-415 QNNMSRDE
+415 QNNMSRAE
-423 RLAVSEL
+423 RLDVSEL

-441 DHCENLLGVARNI
+441 DHCENLLVVSRNI
-454 VEQKISF
+454 QKQKISF
-461 SEQGLHEIETA
+461 SDQGMKEIEMA
-472 LKATD
+472 LKATAN
-477 SIIDMTLTAFK
+477 IIDMTLSAFK
-488 EDNLQTI
+488 EDDLQAI

-506 EISELIKDHHV
+506 EITELIKDHHV
-517 IRLQI
+517 IRLQV

-549 IGLHIAKKLRGT
+549 IGLHIAKKIRGT

-580 YKALYVYYTSMYAD
+580 YKALYVYYSSMYED
-594 PIVEGFDRN
+594 PIAENFDNSLHELREMTTDYEPAVE
-603 IKELSKMSATGKS
+603 E
-616 DNETKTDK
+616 
-624 KDKSAKAFA
+624 
-633 PASSDTNS
+633 PAV
-641 KAQAFEGKASV
+641 A
-652 TKPADSNAAGVNA
+652 
-665 DDAKADD
+665 
-672 VKATEEGIDSDSD
+672 ISDSD
-685 NNAMSKKEKVIKE
+685 NLSDGSAVTVPAAS
-698 YNDRKHN
+698 
-705 KDVKHDKEI
+705 DKPKQ
-714 KDKDKD
+714 KDKSSAGQD
-720 KEKSKSKKG
+720 
-729 SGKKK
+729 GKKKSSAKSKAAEKHEKIKQKIDGKYSGKNSKNSKKK

>member
-1 MDLFDI
+1 MDFFSI

-14 GMFLFGMNLMGAA
+14 GLFLFGMNLMGAS

-37 KVLEKLTTGKNKF
+37 KVLEKLTTGKNQF
-50 TGYIKGFSLGTGV
+50 TGTIKGFSLGTAV

-88 GQAIPVVFGANVGST
+88 GQAIPFVFGANIGST

-114 GDGSIILRLL
+114 SETSFILKLL

-140 LLFTSNNKKRDVAR
+140 ILFTSNNKKRDVAS
-154 ILVGLGIL
+154 ILVGLVIL

-176 KESEAFQNLFTSF
+176 KESESFQNLFTSF

-196 LIGLILTAII
+196 LIGLVLTAII

-257 RVSLSYLLFNIVGAV
+257 RVSLSYLMFNIFGAV

-278 YGLQFFIDMPFMDKI
+278 YGLQLFIDMPFMAKV
-293 VNRGSIANVHFLFN
+293 VNRGNIANVHFMFN
-307 FIMAVILLPFSN
+307 FITSLILLPFSN
-319 QMANLTGKIIKD
+319 QVAKITGKIIKD
-331 DDDSKIDKE
+331 EEESKIDKE
-340 LATLDPRLIETPSIA
+340 LATLDPRLIATPAIA
-355 ISQARNVMFSMA
+355 ISQARNVMFAMA
-367 DSIREN
+367 DCIREN
-373 FAIAC
+373 FDIAR
-378 KLISEYKEED
+378 KLISEYNEEE
-388 AARLVENEDFIDKC
+388 AAKLEENEDFIDKC
-402 ESALNNFLLKVTS
+402 ESSLNNFLLKVTS
-415 QNNMSRDE
+415 QNNMSRAE
-423 RLAVSEL
+423 RLDVSEL

-441 DHCENLLGVARNI
+441 DHCENLLVVSRNI
-454 VEQKISF
+454 HEQKISF
-461 SEQGLHEIETA
+461 SDQGMKEIEMA
-472 LKATD
+472 LKATAN
-477 SIIDMTLTAFK
+477 IIDMTLSAFK
-488 EDNLQTI
+488 EDDLQAI

-506 EISELIKDHHV
+506 EITELIKDHHV
-517 IRLQI
+517 IRLQV

-549 IGLHIAKKLRGT
+549 IGLHIAKKIRGT

-580 YKALYVYYTSMYAD
+580 YKALYVYYSSMYED
-594 PIVEGFDRN
+594 PIAENFDNSLREMTTDYEPAVE
-603 IKELSKMSATGKS
+603 E
-616 DNETKTDK
+616 
-624 KDKSAKAFA
+624 
-633 PASSDTNS
+633 PAV
-641 KAQAFEGKASV
+641 A
-652 TKPADSNAAGVNA
+652 
-665 DDAKADD
+665 
-672 VKATEEGIDSDSD
+672 ISDSD
-685 NNAMSKKEKVIKE
+685 NLSDGSAVTVPAAS
-698 YNDRKHN
+698 
-705 KDVKHDKEI
+705 DKPKQ
-714 KDKDKD
+714 KDKSSAGQD
-720 KEKSKSKKG
+720 
-729 SGKKK
+729 GKKKSSAKSKAAEKHEKIKQKIDGKYSGKNSKNSKKK

>member
-1 MDLFDI
+1 MDFFSI

-14 GMFLFGMNLMGAA
+14 GLFLFGMNLMGAS

-37 KVLEKLTTGKNKF
+37 KVLEKLTTGKNQF
-50 TGYIKGFSLGTGV
+50 TGTIKGFSLGTAV

-88 GQAIPVVFGANVGST
+88 GQAIPVVFGANIGST

-114 GDGSIILRLL
+114 SETSFILKLL

-140 LLFTSNNKKRDVAR
+140 ILFTSNNKKRDVAS

-176 KESEAFQNLFTSF
+176 KESESFQNLFTSF

-196 LIGLILTAII
+196 LIGLVLTAII

-257 RVSLSYLLFNIVGAV
+257 RVSLSYLLFNIFGAV

-278 YGLQFFIDMPFMDKI
+278 YGLQLFIDMPFMAKV
-293 VNRGSIANVHFLFN
+293 VNRGNIANVHFMFN
-307 FIMAVILLPFSN
+307 FITSLILLPFSN
-319 QMANLTGKIIKD
+319 QVAKVTGKIIKD
-331 DDDSKIDKE
+331 EEESKIDKE
-340 LATLDPRLIETPSIA
+340 LATLDPRLIATPAIA
-355 ISQARNVMFSMA
+355 ISQARNVMFAMA
-367 DSIREN
+367 DCIREN
-373 FAIAC
+373 FDIAR
-378 KLISEYKEED
+378 KLISEYNEEE
-388 AARLVENEDFIDKC
+388 AAKLEENENFIDKC
-402 ESALNNFLLKVTS
+402 ESSLNNFLLKVTS
-415 QNNMSRDE
+415 QNNMSRAE
-423 RLAVSEL
+423 RLDVSEL

-441 DHCENLLGVARNI
+441 DHCENLLVVSRNI
-454 VEQKISF
+454 QEQKISF
-461 SEQGLHEIETA
+461 SDQGMKEIEMA
-472 LKATD
+472 LKATAN
-477 SIIDMTLTAFK
+477 IIDMTLSAFK
-488 EDNLQTI
+488 DDDLQAI

-506 EISELIKDHHV
+506 EITELIKDHHV
-517 IRLQI
+517 IRLQV

-549 IGLHIAKKLRGT
+549 IGLHIAKKIRGT

-580 YKALYVYYTSMYAD
+580 YKALYVYYSSMYED
-594 PIVEGFDRN
+594 PIAENFDNSLREMTTDYEPAVE
-603 IKELSKMSATGKS
+603 E
-616 DNETKTDK
+616 
-624 KDKSAKAFA
+624 
-633 PASSDTNS
+633 PAV
-641 KAQAFEGKASV
+641 A
-652 TKPADSNAAGVNA
+652 
-665 DDAKADD
+665 
-672 VKATEEGIDSDSD
+672 ISDSD
-685 NNAMSKKEKVIKE
+685 NLSDGSAVTVPAAS
-698 YNDRKHN
+698 
-705 KDVKHDKEI
+705 DKPKQ
-714 KDKDKD
+714 KDKSSAGQD
-720 KEKSKSKKG
+720 
-729 SGKKK
+729 GKKKSSAKSKAAEKHEKIKQKIDGKYSGKNSKNSKKK

>member
-1 MDLFDI
+1 MDFFSI

-14 GMFLFGMNLMGAA
+14 GLFLFGMNLMGAS

-37 KVLEKLTTGKNKF
+37 KVLEKLTTGKNQF
-50 TGYIKGFSLGTGV
+50 TGTIKGFSLGTAV

-88 GQAIPVVFGANVGST
+88 GQAIPVVFGANIGST

-114 GDGSIILRLL
+114 SETSFILKLL

-140 LLFTSNNKKRDVAR
+140 ILFTSNNKKRDVAS

-176 KESEAFQNLFTSF
+176 KESESFQNLFTSF

-196 LIGLILTAII
+196 LIGLVLTAII

-257 RVSLSYLLFNIVGAV
+257 RVSLSYLMFNIFGAV

-278 YGLQFFIDMPFMDKI
+278 YGLQLFIDMPFMAKV
-293 VNRGSIANVHFLFN
+293 VNRGNIANVHFMFN
-307 FIMAVILLPFSN
+307 FITSLILLPFSN
-319 QMANLTGKIIKD
+319 QVAKITGKIIKD
-331 DDDSKIDKE
+331 EEESKIDKE
-340 LATLDPRLIETPSIA
+340 LATLDPRLIATPAIA
-355 ISQARNVMFSMA
+355 ISQARNVMFAMA
-367 DSIREN
+367 DCIREN
-373 FAIAC
+373 FDIAR
-378 KLISEYKEED
+378 KLISEYNEEE
-388 AARLVENEDFIDKC
+388 AAKLEENEDFIDKC
-402 ESALNNFLLKVTS
+402 ESSLNNFLLKVTS
-415 QNNMSRDE
+415 QNNMSRAE
-423 RLAVSEL
+423 RLDVSEL

-441 DHCENLLGVARNI
+441 DHCENLLVVSRNI
-454 VEQKISF
+454 HEQKISF
-461 SEQGLHEIETA
+461 SDQGMKEIEMA
-472 LKATD
+472 LKATAN
-477 SIIDMTLTAFK
+477 IIDMTLSAFN
-488 EDNLQTI
+488 EDDLQAI

-506 EISELIKDHHV
+506 EITELIKDHHV
-517 IRLQI
+517 IRLQV

-549 IGLHIAKKLRGT
+549 IGLHIAKKIRGT

-580 YKALYVYYTSMYAD
+580 YKALYVYYSSMYED
-594 PIVEGFDRN
+594 PIAENFDNSLREMTTDYEPAVE
-603 IKELSKMSATGKS
+603 E
-616 DNETKTDK
+616 
-624 KDKSAKAFA
+624 
-633 PASSDTNS
+633 PAV
-641 KAQAFEGKASV
+641 A
-652 TKPADSNAAGVNA
+652 
-665 DDAKADD
+665 
-672 VKATEEGIDSDSD
+672 ISDSD
-685 NNAMSKKEKVIKE
+685 NLSDGSAVTVPAAS
-698 YNDRKHN
+698 
-705 KDVKHDKEI
+705 DKPKQ
-714 KDKDKD
+714 KDKSSAGQD
-720 KEKSKSKKG
+720 
-729 SGKKK
+729 GKKKSSAKSKAAEKHEKIKQKIDGKYSGKNSKNSKKK

>member
-1 MDLFDI
+1 MDFFSI

-14 GMFLFGMNLMGAA
+14 GLFLFGMNLMGAS

-37 KVLEKLTTGKNKF
+37 KVLEKLTTGKNQF
-50 TGYIKGFSLGTGV
+50 TGTIKGFSLGTAV

-88 GQAIPVVFGANVGST
+88 GQAIPVVFGANIGST

-114 GDGSIILRLL
+114 SETSFILKLL

-140 LLFTSNNKKRDVAR
+140 ILFTSNNKKRDVAS

-176 KESEAFQNLFTSF
+176 KESESFQNLFTSF

-196 LIGLILTAII
+196 LIGLVLTAII

-257 RVSLSYLLFNIVGAV
+257 RVSLSYLMFNIFGAV

-278 YGLQFFIDMPFMDKI
+278 YGLQLFIDMPFMAKV
-293 VNRGSIANVHFLFN
+293 VNRGNIANVHFMFN
-307 FIMAVILLPFSN
+307 FITSLILLPFSN
-319 QMANLTGKIIKD
+319 QVAKITGKIIKD
-331 DDDSKIDKE
+331 EEESKIDKE
-340 LATLDPRLIETPSIA
+340 LATLDPRLIATPAIA
-355 ISQARNVMFSMA
+355 ISQARNVMFAMA
-367 DSIREN
+367 DCIREN
-373 FAIAC
+373 FDIAR
-378 KLISEYKEED
+378 KLISEYNEEE
-388 AARLVENEDFIDKC
+388 AAKLEENEDFIDKC
-402 ESALNNFLLKVTS
+402 ESSLNNFLLKVTS
-415 QNNMSRDE
+415 QNNMSRAE
-423 RLAVSEL
+423 RLDVSEL

-441 DHCENLLGVARNI
+441 DHCENLLVVSRNI
-454 VEQKISF
+454 HEQKISF
-461 SEQGLHEIETA
+461 SDQGMKEIEMA
-472 LKATD
+472 LKATAN
-477 SIIDMTLTAFK
+477 IIDMTLSAFK
-488 EDNLQTI
+488 EDDLQAI

-506 EISELIKDHHV
+506 EITELIKDHHV
-517 IRLQI
+517 IRLQV

-549 IGLHIAKKLRGT
+549 IGLHIAKKIRGT

-580 YKALYVYYTSMYAD
+580 YKALYVYYSSMYED
-594 PIVEGFDRN
+594 PIAENFDNSLHELREMTTDYEPAVE
-603 IKELSKMSATGKS
+603 E
-616 DNETKTDK
+616 
-624 KDKSAKAFA
+624 
-633 PASSDTNS
+633 PAV
-641 KAQAFEGKASV
+641 A
-652 TKPADSNAAGVNA
+652 
-665 DDAKADD
+665 
-672 VKATEEGIDSDSD
+672 ISDSD
-685 NNAMSKKEKVIKE
+685 NLSDGSAVTVPAVS
-698 YNDRKHN
+698 
-705 KDVKHDKEI
+705 DKPKQ
-714 KDKDKD
+714 KDKSSAGQD
-720 KEKSKSKKG
+720 
-729 SGKKK
+729 GKKKSSAKSKAAEKHEKIKQKIDGKYSGKNSKNSKKK

>member
-1 MDLFDI
+1 MDFFSI

-14 GMFLFGMNLMGAA
+14 GLFLFGMNLMGAS

-37 KVLEKLTTGKNKF
+37 KVLEKLTTGKNQF
-50 TGYIKGFSLGTGV
+50 TGTIKGFSLGTAV

-88 GQAIPVVFGANVGST
+88 GQAIPVVFGANIGST

-114 GDGSIILRLL
+114 SETSFILKLL

-140 LLFTSNNKKRDVAR
+140 ILFTSNNKKRDVAS

-176 KESEAFQNLFTSF
+176 KESESFQNLFTSF

-196 LIGLILTAII
+196 LIGLVLTAII

-257 RVSLSYLLFNIVGAV
+257 RVSLSYLMFNIFGAV

-278 YGLQFFIDMPFMDKI
+278 YGLQLFIDMPFMAKV
-293 VNRGSIANVHFLFN
+293 VNRGNIANVHFMFN
-307 FIMAVILLPFSN
+307 FITSLILLPFSN
-319 QMANLTGKIIKD
+319 QVAKITGKIIKD
-331 DDDSKIDKE
+331 EEESKIDKE
-340 LATLDPRLIETPSIA
+340 LATLDPRLIATPAIA
-355 ISQARNVMFSMA
+355 ISQARNVMFAMA
-367 DSIREN
+367 DCIREN
-373 FAIAC
+373 FDIAR
-378 KLISEYKEED
+378 KLISEYNEEE
-388 AARLVENEDFIDKC
+388 AAKLEENEDFIDKC
-402 ESALNNFLLKVTS
+402 ESSLNNFLLKVTS
-415 QNNMSRDE
+415 QNNMSRAE
-423 RLAVSEL
+423 RLDVSEL

-441 DHCENLLGVARNI
+441 DHCENLLVVSRNI
-454 VEQKISF
+454 HEQKISF
-461 SEQGLHEIETA
+461 SDQGMKEIEMA
-472 LKATD
+472 LKATAN
-477 SIIDMTLTAFK
+477 IIDMTLSAFK
-488 EDNLQTI
+488 EDDLQAI

-506 EISELIKDHHV
+506 EITELIKDHHV

-549 IGLHIAKKLRGT
+549 IGLHIAKKIRGT

-580 YKALYVYYTSMYAD
+580 YKALYVYYSSMYED
-594 PIVEGFDRN
+594 PIAENFDNSLREMTTDYEPAVE
-603 IKELSKMSATGKS
+603 E
-616 DNETKTDK
+616 
-624 KDKSAKAFA
+624 
-633 PASSDTNS
+633 PAV
-641 KAQAFEGKASV
+641 A
-652 TKPADSNAAGVNA
+652 
-665 DDAKADD
+665 
-672 VKATEEGIDSDSD
+672 ISDSD
-685 NNAMSKKEKVIKE
+685 NLSDGSAVTVPAAS
-698 YNDRKHN
+698 
-705 KDVKHDKEI
+705 DKPKQ
-714 KDKDKD
+714 KDKSSAGQD
-720 KEKSKSKKG
+720 
-729 SGKKK
+729 GKKKSSAKSKAAEKHEKIKQKIDGKYSGKNSKNSKKK

>member
-1 MDLFDI
+1 MDFFSI

-14 GMFLFGMNLMGAA
+14 GLFLFGMNLMGAS

-37 KVLEKLTTGKNKF
+37 KVLEKLTTGKNQF
-50 TGYIKGFSLGTGV
+50 TGTIKGFSLGTAV

-88 GQAIPVVFGANVGST
+88 GQAIPVVFGANIGST

-114 GDGSIILRLL
+114 SETSFILKLL

-140 LLFTSNNKKRDVAR
+140 ILFTSNNKKRDVAS

-176 KESEAFQNLFTSF
+176 KESESFQNLFTSF

-196 LIGLILTAII
+196 LIGLVLTAII

-257 RVSLSYLLFNIVGAV
+257 RVSLSYLLFNIFGAV

-278 YGLQFFIDMPFMDKI
+278 YGLQLFIDMPFMAKV
-293 VNRGSIANVHFLFN
+293 VNRGNIANVHFMFN
-307 FIMAVILLPFSN
+307 FITSLILLPFSN
-319 QMANLTGKIIKD
+319 QVAKFTGKIIKD
-331 DDDSKIDKE
+331 EEESKIDKE
-340 LATLDPRLIETPSIA
+340 LATLDPRLIATPAIA
-355 ISQARNVMFSMA
+355 ISQARNVMFAMA
-367 DSIREN
+367 DCIREN
-373 FAIAC
+373 FDIAR
-378 KLISEYKEED
+378 KLISEYNEEE
-388 AARLVENEDFIDKC
+388 AAKLEENEDFIDKC
-402 ESALNNFLLKVTS
+402 ESSLNNFLLKVTS
-415 QNNMSRDE
+415 QNNMSRAE
-423 RLAVSEL
+423 RLDVSEL

-441 DHCENLLGVARNI
+441 DHCENLLVVSRNI
-454 VEQKISF
+454 QEQKISF
-461 SEQGLHEIETA
+461 SDQGMKEIEMA
-472 LKATD
+472 LKATAN
-477 SIIDMTLTAFK
+477 IIDMTLSAFK
-488 EDNLQTI
+488 EDDLQAI

-506 EISELIKDHHV
+506 EITELIKDHHV
-517 IRLQI
+517 IRLQV

-549 IGLHIAKKLRGT
+549 IGLHIAKKIRGT

-580 YKALYVYYTSMYAD
+580 YKALYVYYSSMYED
-594 PIVEGFDRN
+594 PIAENFDNSLHELREMTTDYEPAVE
-603 IKELSKMSATGKS
+603 E
-616 DNETKTDK
+616 
-624 KDKSAKAFA
+624 
-633 PASSDTNS
+633 PAM
-641 KAQAFEGKASV
+641 V
-652 TKPADSNAAGVNA
+652 
-665 DDAKADD
+665 
-672 VKATEEGIDSDSD
+672 ISDSD
-685 NNAMSKKEKVIKE
+685 NLSDGSAVTVPAAS
-698 YNDRKHN
+698 
-705 KDVKHDKEI
+705 DKPKQ
-714 KDKDKD
+714 KDKSSAGQD
-720 KEKSKSKKG
+720 
-729 SGKKK
+729 GKKKSSAKSKAAEKHEKIKQKIDGKYSGKNSKNSKKK

>member
-1 MDLFDI
+1 MDFFSI

-14 GMFLFGMNLMGAA
+14 GLFLFGMNLMGVS

-37 KVLEKLTTGKNKF
+37 KVLEKLTTGKNQF
-50 TGYIKGFSLGTGV
+50 TGTIKGFSLGTAV

-88 GQAIPVVFGANVGST
+88 GQAIPVVFGANIGST

-114 GDGSIILRLL
+114 SETSFILKLL

-140 LLFTSNNKKRDVAR
+140 ILFTSNNKKRDVAS

-176 KESEAFQNLFTSF
+176 KESESFQNLFTSF

-196 LIGLILTAII
+196 LIGLVLTAII

-257 RVSLSYLLFNIVGAV
+257 RVSLSYLMFNIFGAV

-278 YGLQFFIDMPFMDKI
+278 YGLQLFIDMPFMAKV
-293 VNRGSIANVHFLFN
+293 VNRGNIANVHFMFN
-307 FIMAVILLPFSN
+307 FITSLILLPFSN
-319 QMANLTGKIIKD
+319 QVAKITGKIIKD
-331 DDDSKIDKE
+331 EEESKIDKE
-340 LATLDPRLIETPSIA
+340 LATLDPRLIATPAIA
-355 ISQARNVMFSMA
+355 ISQARNVMFAMA
-367 DSIREN
+367 DCIREN
-373 FAIAC
+373 FDIAR
-378 KLISEYKEED
+378 KLISEYNEEE
-388 AARLVENEDFIDKC
+388 AAKLEENEDFIDKC
-402 ESALNNFLLKVTS
+402 ESSLNNFLLKVTS
-415 QNNMSRDE
+415 QNNMSRAE
-423 RLAVSEL
+423 RLDVSEL

-441 DHCENLLGVARNI
+441 DHCENLLVVSRNI
-454 VEQKISF
+454 HEQKISF
-461 SEQGLHEIETA
+461 SDQGMKEIEMA
-472 LKATD
+472 LKATAN
-477 SIIDMTLTAFK
+477 IIDMTLSAFK
-488 EDNLQTI
+488 EDDLQAI

-506 EISELIKDHHV
+506 EITELIKDHHV
-517 IRLQI
+517 IRLQV

-549 IGLHIAKKLRGT
+549 IGLHIAKKIRGT

-580 YKALYVYYTSMYAD
+580 YKALYVYYSSMYED
-594 PIVEGFDRN
+594 PIAENFDNSLREMTTDYEPAVE
-603 IKELSKMSATGKS
+603 E
-616 DNETKTDK
+616 
-624 KDKSAKAFA
+624 
-633 PASSDTNS
+633 PAV
-641 KAQAFEGKASV
+641 A
-652 TKPADSNAAGVNA
+652 
-665 DDAKADD
+665 
-672 VKATEEGIDSDSD
+672 ISDSD
-685 NNAMSKKEKVIKE
+685 NLSDGSAVTVPAAS
-698 YNDRKHN
+698 
-705 KDVKHDKEI
+705 DKPKQ
-714 KDKDKD
+714 KDKSSAGQD
-720 KEKSKSKKG
+720 
-729 SGKKK
+729 GKKKSSAKSKAAEKHEKIKQKIDGKYSGKNSKNSKKK